1 MKMFTLTK
9 THDLAM
15 VSYSINLNSMV
26 AFKDNFSH
34 ENFAYVD
41 FAHVELFF
49 HPLSGKLIYKPVMSP
64 SPSSVCQSTSGA
76 GKSCLLIYLF
86 VCLFICLFCPLLG
99 MGEEM

>member
-34 ENFAYVD
+34 ENLGHYTFINKD
-41 FAHVELFF
+41 
-49 HPLSGKLIYKPVMSP
+49 SLIVP
-64 SPSSVCQSTSGA
+64 
-76 GKSCLLIYLF
+76 
-86 VCLFICLFCPLLG
+86 
-99 MGEEM
+99 

>member
-34 ENFAYVD
+34 ENLGHYNV
-41 FAHVELFF
+41 HV
-49 HPLSGKLIYKPVMSP
+49 G
-64 SPSSVCQSTSGA
+64 
-76 GKSCLLIYLF
+76 
-86 VCLFICLFCPLLG
+86 
-99 MGEEM
+99 